1 MWALYRKEIS
11 QYFSSL
17 GGIIAIAVFLIV
29 NGLVLFVFEDNLLD
43 FGYATL
49 DRFFELSPWILLL
62 LVPAITMRS
71 FAEEFRTGTWEVL
84 RTQPITF
91 WQLMLGKYLGAL
103 FVVVIALLPTF
114 FYAILLQGLAA
125 DPGLDWGA
133 TLGSYI
139 GLFFLAAV
147 FTAIGIWCSSLS
159 ANTIIAF
166 LIALLCMA
174 VFYYGFQAISL
185 IPGIPAGVDYWMEW
199 IGIDFHYRSM
209 SRGLL
214 VLGDLVYFSSILFL
228 FFLLT
233 LRNLRVR

>member
-1 MWALYRKEIS
+1 MWALYRKEIA

-17 GGIIAIAVFLIV
+17 SGIIAIAVFLIV
-29 NGLVLFVFEDNLLD
+29 NGLVLFVFEENVLD
-43 FGYATL
+43 FGYASL

-84 RTQPITF
+84 RTQPITL
-91 WQLMLGKYLGAL
+91 WQLMLGKYLGA
-103 FVVVIALLPTF
+103 FSVVLMALVPTF

-133 TLGSYI
+133 TLGSYL
-139 GLFFLAAV
+139 GLFFLAGI
-147 FTAIGIWCSSLS
+147 FTAIGTWCSSLS
-159 ANTIIAF
+159 SNTIIAF
-166 LIALLCMA
+166 LVALLSMA
-174 VFYYGFQAISL
+174 VFYYGFHAISL
-185 IPGIPAGVDYWMEW
+185 IPGIPAGVDYWIEW

-214 VLGDLVYFSSILFL
+214 VLGDLVYFSSLLFL

-233 LRNLRVR
+233 LRNLSVR

>member
-84 RTQPITF
+84 RTQPITL

-103 FVVVIALLPTF
+103 FVVVIALVPTF

-133 TLGSYI
+133 TLGCFIRKDTHICPTKEGGNFLVVDVAFKHMTALCNTQRIDLGLINTKISI
-139 GLFFLAAV
+139 GLARNHKV
-147 FTAIGIWCSSLS
+147 
-159 ANTIIAF
+159 II
-166 LIALLCMA
+166 
-174 VFYYGFQAISL
+174 
-185 IPGIPAGVDYWMEW
+185 
-199 IGIDFHYRSM
+199 R
-209 SRGLL
+209 R
-214 VLGDLVYFSSILFL
+214 
-228 FFLLT
+228 
-233 LRNLRVR
+233 

>member
-17 GGIIAIAVFLIV
+17 SGIIAIAVFLVV

-62 LVPAITMRS
+62 LIPAITMRS

-84 RTQPITF
+84 RSQPLTL

-114 FYAILLQGLAA
+114 FYALLLQLLSA

-133 TLGSYI
+133 TFGSYL
-139 GLFFLAAV
+139 GLFFLSAV

-159 ANTIIAF
+159 ATRRITTS
-166 LIALLCMA
+166 
-174 VFYYGFQAISL
+174 G
-185 IPGIPAGVDYWMEW
+185 PTTT
-199 IGIDFHYRSM
+199 R
-209 SRGLL
+209 
-214 VLGDLVYFSSILFL
+214 
-228 FFLLT
+228 
-233 LRNLRVR
+233 

>member
-17 GGIIAIAVFLIV
+17 SGIIAIAVFLVV

-62 LVPAITMRS
+62 LIPAITMRS

-84 RTQPITF
+84 RSQPLTL

-114 FYAILLQGLAA
+114 FLCLALTITICRSGTGLGCYVRLFSGALFFVGCFYCNWNLVQQFICQYHCCFFNCTLVHGGILL
-125 DPGLDWGA
+125 W
-133 TLGSYI
+133 
-139 GLFFLAAV
+139 
-147 FTAIGIWCSSLS
+147 
-159 ANTIIAF
+159 
-166 LIALLCMA
+166 
-174 VFYYGFQAISL
+174 ISC
-185 IPGIPAGVDYWMEW
+185 Y
-199 IGIDFHYRSM
+199 
-209 SRGLL
+209 
-214 VLGDLVYFSSILFL
+214 
-228 FFLLT
+228 
-233 LRNLRVR
+233 

>member
-17 GGIIAIAVFLIV
+17 SGIIAIAVFLVV
-29 NGLVLFVFEDNLLD
+29 NGLVLFVFENNLLD

-62 LVPAITMRS
+62 LIPAITMRS

-84 RTQPITF
+84 RTQPITL

-103 FVVVIALLPTF
+103 FVVVIALAPTF
-114 FYAILLQGLAA
+114 FYAVLLESLSA

-133 TLGSYI
+133 TSGSYL
-139 GLFFLAAV
+139 GLFFLAAL

-159 ANTIIAF
+159 ANTIISF
-166 LIALLCMA
+166 LIAILFMA
-174 VFYYGFQAISL
+174 VFYYGFHAISL
-185 IPGIPAGVDYWMEW
+185 IPDIPAGVDYWVEW
-199 IGIDFHYRSM
+199 AGIDFHYRSL
-209 SRGLL
+209 SRGL
-214 VLGDLVYFSSILFL
+214 VMLGDLIYFSSLLFL

-233 LRNLRVR
+233 LRNLRTR